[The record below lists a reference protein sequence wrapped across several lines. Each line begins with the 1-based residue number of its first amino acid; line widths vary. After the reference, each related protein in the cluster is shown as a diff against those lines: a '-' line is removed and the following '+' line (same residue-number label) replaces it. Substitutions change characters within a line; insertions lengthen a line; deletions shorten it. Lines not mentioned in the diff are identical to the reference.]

1 MKLLLATGKAKT
13 PAKDIGPSVAKNR
26 DGEFGSGQVAG
37 RGSLA
42 GVEEIGRE
50 GRILANPRVSRE
62 DRREMLGVVGGGVGL
77 NGGGIDR
84 GKGPAV
90 EPREFGGARRE
101 SNLNG
106 DPWGTFGGGI
116 SFDFGDLGA
125 GSRDFWSG
133 SWNSRVCPHHGYESW
148 RLVSY
153 FYEGLTIRERQFVK
167 MMCNGE
173 FLQKDPEEAFEYLN
187 ELAEKAHT

>member
-1 MKLLLATGKAKT
+1 MEEQMKLLLATGKAKT

-101 SNLNG
+101 SDLNG

-133 SWNSRVCPHHGYESW
+133 SWNSRVVMANFGAILTGS
-148 RLVSY
+148 SS
-153 FYEGLTIRERQFVK
+153 FGLI
-167 MMCNGE
+167 GIGSA
-173 FLQKDPEEAFEYLN
+173 FLSANSGKI
-187 ELAEKAHT
+187 